1 MIDPT
6 VIESLGVSAIL
17 AILCITL
24 IAKFIKVDQKVVAM
38 HRRMDGLKDQ
48 ISKAMEETKDEINE
62 LNRDLLR
69 NFRNGGK

>member
-1 MIDPT
+1 MIDPN

-24 IAKFIKVDQKVVAM
+24 IAKFVKVDSKVVSL
-38 HRRMDGLKDQ
+38 HRRLDSLKDQ
-48 ISKAMEETKDEINE
+48 ITKAMEDTKDEIQE

-69 NFRNGGK
+69 TFRNGK

>member
-1 MIDPT
+1 MIDPS

-24 IAKFIKVDQKVVAM
+24 IAKFIKVDSKVVAL
-38 HRRMDGLKDQ
+38 HRRLDSLKDQ
-48 ISKAMEETKDEINE
+48 ITHAMENTKDQIEE

-69 NFRNGGK
+69 TFRNGGK